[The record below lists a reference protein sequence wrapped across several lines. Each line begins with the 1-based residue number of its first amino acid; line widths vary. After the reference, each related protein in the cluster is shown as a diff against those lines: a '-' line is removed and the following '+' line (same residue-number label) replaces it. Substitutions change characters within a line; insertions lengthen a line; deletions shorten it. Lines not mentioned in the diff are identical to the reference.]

1 MPEKEGGN
9 FKNPDNP
16 MKKWTVIFL
25 EIIALVGIGKLPVP
39 LAEA

>member
-1 MPEKEGGN
+1 
-9 FKNPDNP
+9 

-25 EIIALVGIGKLPVP
+25 EMIALVGIGKLPVS